1 MKTFRIYVT
10 NISQAFNVLAENGY
24 NVSEGATYVE
34 INVEE
39 NKKMDLITLLNRAK
53 VVLYDIEEV

>member
-10 NISQAFNVLAENGY
+10 NISQAFTVLAENGY
-24 NVSEGATYVE
+24 NVTEGATYVE
-34 INVEE
+34 IHVDE

-53 VVLYDIEEV
+53 VILYDIEEA